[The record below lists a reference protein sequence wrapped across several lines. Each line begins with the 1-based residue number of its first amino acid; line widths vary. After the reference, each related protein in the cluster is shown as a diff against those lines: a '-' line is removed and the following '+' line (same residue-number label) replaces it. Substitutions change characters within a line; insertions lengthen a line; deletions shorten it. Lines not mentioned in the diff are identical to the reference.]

1 MNVQNDRQLQ
11 SYKFLKSDE
20 AKSIVADYERTSEM
34 LKDISKQYDDISRM
48 NLNEKYKDY
57 AKLKSDEFVKRAE
70 AVNIR
75 KGNAQAFAEIDDAK
89 TMLAKFAENN
99 TKSDKFFIVMG
110 IFLMFTLDGTTQRIF
125 DSSTGGAVAIAILIF
140 ATFLTPILLIIC
152 KRIFLSV
159 LKMQTGKTAW
169 IYALVSSILI
179 VIVSLGVP
187 ILLGYFTFR

>member
-75 KGNAQAFAEIDDAK
+75 KGNAQAFAKIDDAK
-89 TMLAKFAENN
+89 TMLAKFDENN

-179 VIVSLGVP
+179 VVVSLGVP